1 MWFIAALTFASGT
14 VSALRMTETLP
25 ARLPARSNGSPG
37 PPRAS
42 APQQLAVD
50 GRRPE

>member
-25 ARLPARSNGSPG
+25 GQLPTRSNDSPSSPKG
-37 PPRAS
+37 R
-42 APQQLAVD
+42 APQQLAV
-50 GRRPE
+50 GTRRPE